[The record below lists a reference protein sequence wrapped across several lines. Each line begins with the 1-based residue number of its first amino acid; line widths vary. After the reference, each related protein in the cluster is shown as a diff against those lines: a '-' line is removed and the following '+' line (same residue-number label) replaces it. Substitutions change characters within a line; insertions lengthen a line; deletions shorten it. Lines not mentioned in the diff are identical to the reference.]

1 MSDTLRM
8 DRMPHIWCPGCGI
21 GSEVNSFAD
30 AVKRSG
36 IDPKKL
42 VVVSGIGCTGRV
54 AGYVNFD
61 SIHTTSAE
69 LTALMKSEN
78 DKWVRVVRDTK
89 SKID

>member
-1 MSDTLRM
+1 M
-8 DRMPHIWCPGCGI
+8 
-21 GSEVNSFAD
+21 NSFAE

-61 SIHTTSAE
+61 SIHTTHGRAIPVATGVK
-69 LTALMKSEN
+69 LATP
-78 DKWVRVVRDTK
+78 
-89 SKID
+89 I